1 MQGITMK
8 RAGLAAGAAAIV
20 PLISACGG
28 EMSVLDRHAQA
39 VAIGY
44 QYPVVAAGTARSAFI
59 VVDDAGGGA
68 KKAVAYGA
76 AAADITQTATTAD
89 YTIKSDKVHDMVG
102 LQKTQHAWIDP
113 ANNNN
118 LALVIA
124 VPDADK
130 DGTPDDTFLIYSQN
144 RPVSPDRAEYSYA
157 YYGTRTPSHVMV
169 NMTTA
174 DHKATYRGTAALSGT
189 IGTTSISQ
197 SGDLELTASFGAIGT
212 GILGNITNLSAV
224 AGNPAKYD
232 RVKLLGDLTADR
244 TDYAIQSVELYDGDK
259 YILQNANSQGIGSF
273 FGANGGGTIGVFS
286 HQSKLI
292 GTDTEVNLI
301 GYLHGTTT
309 DNN

>member
-1 MQGITMK
+1 MQVTSA
-8 RAGLAAGAAAIV
+8 RAVLAVAIV
-20 PLISACGG
+20 TTPPLMAGCGA
-28 EMSVLDRHAQA
+28 EMSVMERHAQA
-39 VAIGY
+39 VALGY
-44 QYPVVAAGTARSAFI
+44 QYPVVDAGNARSAFI

-76 AAADITQTATTAD
+76 AAADIVQTATAAD
-89 YTIKSDKVHDMVG
+89 YTIKSDRVHDMVG

-118 LALVIA
+118 LALVVT
-124 VPDADK
+124 VPDVDK
-130 DGTPDDTFLIYSQN
+130 DGTADDTFLIYTQN
-144 RPVSPDRAEYSYA
+144 RPVSPGRAEYSYA

-169 NMTTA
+169 NLTTA
-174 DHKATYRGTAALSGT
+174 DHKATYRGTAALNGT
-189 IGTTSISQ
+189 IGATSVSQ
-197 SGDLELTASFGAIGT
+197 SGDLELTASFGAVGT
-212 GILGNITNLSAV
+212 GILGNITNLSTV
-224 AGNPAKYD
+224 AGNPATYD

-259 YILQNANSQGIGSF
+259 YILRDANSQGIGSF

-286 HQSKLI
+286 HQSKLV